1 MIARWLIPALLASI
15 LITGCSVSASPTPQ
29 SEPTQVSLP
38 LVESAGSAAQAATE
52 PSTLQ
57 ESSPTEVSTPQIP
70 ATQAPTAAIPCTSP
84 VNLTPPLTEGPYF
97 MSGSPER
104 TSLLEADTPGTR
116 LTLTGTVLTVDCQ
129 PVANAL
135 LEFWQADAN
144 GVYDNSGY
152 TLRGHQFTNE
162 AGQYYLETVIPG
174 IYTGRTE
181 HIHVKVQAPG
191 GPVLTTQLFFPD
203 VAENQADRIFDPSL
217 VLPLVPVGDGQ
228 AAEHNF
234 IIALQ

>member
-1 MIARWLIPALLASI
+1 
-15 LITGCSVSASPTPQ
+15 
-29 SEPTQVSLP
+29 
-38 LVESAGSAAQAATE
+38 
-52 PSTLQ
+52 
-57 ESSPTEVSTPQIP
+57 
-70 ATQAPTAAIPCTSP
+70 
-84 VNLTPPLTEGPYF
+84 

-116 LTLTGTVLTVDCQ
+116 LTLTGHVLTEDCQ

-152 TLRGHQFTNE
+152 TLRGHQFTDE
-162 AGQYYLETVIPG
+162 AGQFYLETVIPG

-181 HIHVKVQAPG
+181 HIHVKVQAPN

-203 VAENQADRIFDPSL
+203 VAENQSDRIFDPSL
-217 VLPLVPVGDGQ
+217 ALPLVPLRDGQ
-228 AAEHNF
+228 AAEYNF
-234 IIALQ
+234 IISLQ